1 MGRGS
6 ISGGER
12 ARALSRRDFLLRTG
26 YVGAAVAVTGG
37 ALGAGRADAALPNAL
52 EPLLDRV
59 VQPALE
65 LLVRDTYRGLGVFA
79 IPGPDAYSQA
89 QALTS
94 PLPGAV
100 ETKGGELVAHTLDR
114 YVSLPDDYLQALV
127 AAFRTGVSDV
137 PIPHTLLGGLLS
149 VLEAAGATL
158 DDALQVVLQNDL
170 AVPASLPVAL
180 LMNFA
185 ATQVRPSSVVG
196 PIAASPFANL
206 TWAEKGQAF
215 ERIEQAD
222 PAIIALIDANA
233 PQPLQDSASGLVR
246 FIGNVLLTLSAFSPY
261 TEFHVWDPAT
271 RRATRRPIGWDL
283 SDYMPGRT
291 TPADGWDE
299 LIGYYQDRRAVQ
311 TAPEYGG

>member
-1 MGRGS
+1 
-6 ISGGER
+6 
-12 ARALSRRDFLLRTG
+12 LSRRDFLLRTG
-26 YVGAAVAVTGG
+26 IIGASVAVTGG
-37 ALGAGRADAALPNAL
+37 FAADAEAGIPNAL
-52 EPLLDRV
+52 KPLLDRV

-79 IPGPDAYSQA
+79 LPGPDVYSQT
-89 QALTS
+89 QGLTS
-94 PLPGAV
+94 PTPGAV

-114 YVSLPDDYLQALV
+114 YISLPDDYLQALV

-137 PIPHTLLGGLLS
+137 PIPHALLGGLLAA
-149 VLEAAGATL
+149 LELAGATI

-185 ATQVRPSSVVG
+185 ATQVRPTAVVG

-215 ERIEQAD
+215 QRIERAD
-222 PAIIALIDANA
+222 PDLVALIDANA
-233 PQPLQDSASGLVR
+233 PQPLRESASGLLR
-246 FIGNVLLTLSAFSPY
+246 FIGNVLLTLSAFAPY
-261 TEFHVWDPAT
+261 SEFHVWDPAA
-271 RRATRRPIGWDL
+271 RRTTRRPIGWDL

-299 LIGYYQDRRAVQ
+299 LLGYYQDRRAVH

>member
-1 MGRGS
+1 MGSRS
-6 ISGGER
+6 IRDGER

-26 YVGAAVAVTGG
+26 IIGASVAVAGPL
-37 ALGAGRADAALPNAL
+37 AGAGDAEASIPNAL
-52 EPLLDRV
+52 KPLLDRV
-59 VQPALE
+59 LQPALE
-65 LLVRDTYRGLGVFA
+65 LLVRDTYRGLGAFA
-79 IPGPDAYSQA
+79 VPGPDAYSRA

-94 PLPGAV
+94 PSPGGV
-100 ETKGGELVAHTLDR
+100 ETRGGELVAHTLDR

-137 PIPHTLLGGLLS
+137 PIPHDLLGGLLAA
-149 VLEAAGATL
+149 LELAGATL
-158 DDALQVVLQNDL
+158 DDALQLALQNDL

-185 ATQVRPSSVVG
+185 ATQVRPSSVAG

-206 TWAEKGQAF
+206 TWPEKGRAF
-215 ERIEQAD
+215 QRIEQAD
-222 PAIIALIDANA
+222 PDLVALIDANA
-233 PQPLQDSASGLVR
+233 PQPLKDSASGLLR
-246 FIGNVLLTLSAFSPY
+246 FIGNVLLTLGGFSPY
-261 TEFHVWDPAT
+261 TEFHVWDPVA
-271 RRATRRPIGWDL
+271 RRARSRPIGWDL

-299 LIGYYQDRRAVQ
+299 LIGYYQDRRAVH